1 MIRRTCYVATAA
13 AVARSKTVCHGFAV
27 VPTRNARRSSPLYP
41 LDSSATPVDATP
53 SSPRQIRLSSAA
65 QWHRERRRQMI
76 KRHGDQISSL
86 ERDASSQSIAVPLL
100 AFANISL
107 LLMSIWSGSLHPAKV
122 LLLSLPGSMLSL
134 WQLQILHDCLHGSM
148 FDKSRSKFGPFQI
161 RRQALQDAVLFWG
174 SMPSAFGYYLYL
186 RYGHLT
192 HHKNVGDPEKASLAK
207 LFDSSEVDFED
218 GDVLFVAHRMKI
230 KGDIGP
236 TFTIPSFRRG
246 GQSRKITMSIS
257 KMGFNAWERTK
268 TLRNVVLFASSFMY
282 ERMML
287 VFNDTV
293 VALTGKNF
301 FFPNKPKQFHDE
313 CATYCR
319 IAVLVRALLWAV
331 GGWKSLLFLY
341 LSETLWSIP
350 PHPASAMFVTN
361 HGSATNEETGECIPS
376 SSTYAGRW
384 YSLFTLG
391 TNYHAEH
398 HDFPTIPLNKLGAL
412 RDIAPEFYRKGT
424 DDNVF
429 RIIKGAFADPDFYAC
444 MDAGIVKHG

>member
-1 MIRRTCYVATAA
+1 
-13 AVARSKTVCHGFAV
+13 
-27 VPTRNARRSSPLYP
+27 
-41 LDSSATPVDATP
+41 
-53 SSPRQIRLSSAA
+53 
-65 QWHRERRRQMI
+65 
-76 KRHGDQISSL
+76 
-86 ERDASSQSIAVPLL
+86 
-100 AFANISL
+100 
-107 LLMSIWSGSLHPAKV
+107 MSIWSGSLHPAKV

-331 GGWKSLLFLY
+331 GGWKSLLFLS